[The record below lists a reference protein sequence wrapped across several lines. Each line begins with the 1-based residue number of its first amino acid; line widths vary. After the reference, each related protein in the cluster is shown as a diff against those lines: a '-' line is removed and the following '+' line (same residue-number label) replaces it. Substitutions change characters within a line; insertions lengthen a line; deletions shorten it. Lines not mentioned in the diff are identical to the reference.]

1 MAAELEP
8 AIRHSCNMCSYSTS
22 VLQSLVDHVCRS
34 HKTDPKFHVY
44 CKSCLRSYTKWDSY
58 RKHVQRGCESMPSS
72 ITQDPVTITEGYSGN
87 DGQEDHE
94 SGMELEDANLGPR
107 PVSRQWHDAAYILN
121 IKEKYILSQAAID
134 QLLSATAAF
143 VTNILSDL
151 LNEVSDCVP
160 IDILHKLEEKVR
172 KTNDTLFN
180 GVSTAFLQRKYFKQ
194 HFGLVVSYPKYMECT
209 YGCLL

>member
-1 MAAELEP
+1 
-8 AIRHSCNMCSYSTS
+8 
-22 VLQSLVDHVCRS
+22 
-34 HKTDPKFHVY
+34 
-44 CKSCLRSYTKWDSY
+44 
-58 RKHVQRGCESMPSS
+58 MPSS
-72 ITQDPVTITEGYSGN
+72 ITQDPITIAEGYSGS

-94 SGMELEDANLGPR
+94 SGIEDANLGPR

-151 LNEVSDCVP
+151 LNEVCDCVP
-160 IDILHKLEEKVR
+160 IDILHKLEKKVR
-172 KTNDTLFN
+172 ETNDTLFN

-194 HFGLVVSYPKYMECT
+194 HFGLVVSYAKYMAVVGGGGGGRE
-209 YGCLL
+209 GRGNQ